1 MHNYLLLPSIRRP
14 KVLKVR
20 KPYFQ
25 LSDEEK
31 GIIIGMKNKNA
42 SYREIGLHLGR
53 DHSSVRRFYDKY
65 EQSGDSSRSDGSGR
79 PHKLK
84 ERDMRHVKITA
95 TNDPFISLAK
105 IRDDLNLGYV
115 CPRTIAR
122 ALSGYCGICSH
133 WSKRKPFISAANKK
147 KRLQWAKEHR
157 HWTINEW
164 RNIVWTDESPF
175 VLRYQGPKRVLR
187 RECERYNERFM
198 LGTVKH
204 DKKINLWGAF
214 SYNGVG
220 HLHQIG
226 GIMDAKIFKQILIHH
241 LVPSMQALHPNG
253 EGIFQQDNDPKHTSA
268 LVQDYIRSKGIK
280 VLPWP
285 SQSPDLN
292 PIENLWHMMDYKMRA
307 RKPQNEQQLYEC
319 CLES

>member
-1 MHNYLLLPSIRRP
+1 
-14 KVLKVR
+14 
-20 KPYFQ
+20 
-25 LSDEEK
+25 
-31 GIIIGMKNKNA
+31 
-42 SYREIGLHLGR
+42 
-53 DHSSVRRFYDKY
+53 
-65 EQSGDSSRSDGSGR
+65 
-79 PHKLK
+79 
-84 ERDMRHVKITA
+84 
-95 TNDPFISLAK
+95 
-105 IRDDLNLGYV
+105 
-115 CPRTIAR
+115 
-122 ALSGYCGICSH
+122 
-133 WSKRKPFISAANKK
+133 
-147 KRLQWAKEHR
+147 
-157 HWTINEW
+157 
-164 RNIVWTDESPF
+164 
-175 VLRYQGPKRVLR
+175 
-187 RECERYNERFM
+187 M

-319 CLES
+319 CLESWQSLDSEYLHSLVESMPRRIEAVIASNGGATKY